1 MGIRIWD
8 MIFGSTMEH
17 APELAV
23 KGAADMMPGSGAKMP
38 RIEPTL
44 GAAALRPM
52 PIKDASNSRKRT
64 KEHAAI
70 YVAKVGAYEYI
81 EKAESQFKNNCIIG
95 AETYCEASKLKT
107 ALKILGYEAKTTIS
121 RESGNEVHVSW

>member
-8 MIFGSTMEH
+8 KLM
-17 APELAV
+17 L
-23 KGAADMMPGSGAKMP
+23 GSGSKMP

-44 GAAALRPM
+44 GAAAMRPM
-52 PIKDASNSRKRT
+52 PLKDASNSRKRT

-81 EKAESQFKNNCIIG
+81 EKAESRFKNNCIINT
-95 AETYCEASKLKT
+95 ETYGEANKLKT

-121 RESGNEVHVSW
+121 REFGNEVHVSW